1 MRTREKRRQ
10 TMTKHLLAFCLIF
23 LNGLA
28 VWAIGDGKLR
38 FEENKGQWPANVHYK
53 AELPG
58 GACFVEHNTLTWNL
72 SDAKHDGHQ
81 HAHDEESLRGHAF
94 KLQLKNATASLK
106 KTSGAELPGYSN
118 YFIGKRLHWASK
130 VQAYESIVQ
139 HDVYPGI
146 DWKVYSGSKG
156 LKYDFIVK
164 AESNP
169 KTIQMEYTGLD
180 KLELK
185 NGRLIL
191 HTSLG
196 TIEEEAPIA
205 WQEIDGQ
212 KVDVACR
219 FVLDKNTI
227 GFSLGNYNSK
237 FDLIIDPQ
245 LVFGT
250 YSGSSVDNWG
260 FTATYDQEGNTY
272 SAGVVFGI
280 GYPVT
285 TGAWQQNFADGTGS
299 RPCDIGIIKFSAQG
313 QRLFA
318 TYLGGSGN
326 EIPQSL
332 VVSASNELFV
342 LGTTGSS
349 DFATSTTAFQK
360 IFKGGPTVS
369 ILRNGISFPNGTDLF
384 VARFSDSGNQLL
396 ASTFLGGTGNDGIN
410 TASQLKYNYADD
422 ARGGISV
429 DRLGSVIIGTSTG
442 SFDFPINGSP
452 IQQNYGGGLQDGIV
466 AKLNENLN
474 QLQWS
479 TYLGGSQSD
488 GILSLELDR
497 SGNAWIA
504 GGTVS
509 LDFPVT
515 TGAYATT
522 NAGGQADGFIS
533 GIKANGQQLLASTYY
548 GTDAYDQNYQIALDR
563 NDRVYVFGQTEKGG
577 NFFRENFT
585 FGETNGKQ
593 FVSKF
598 STNLSSRIWSTT
610 FGRGAAKPDITPSAF
625 TVDICGQLF
634 MAGWGGAS
642 NTSADGSP
650 FGGTSGLTVTP
661 DAFQTT
667 TDNNDF
673 YFMVLDEQEQSLL
686 FASFFGGPTSSEHVD
701 GGTSRF
707 DKRGIM
713 HQAVCAGCGG
723 RDDFPTTPGVW
734 SNVNGSTSGCNN
746 AVFKFDFQLPV
757 TRAAFTSPTIGC
769 APFAVDFNNS
779 SFNATSYN
787 WLINGTEFSSAEN
800 PTFSFDTPG
809 TYTVSLIA
817 GNPET
822 CNGVDTFYKQIRVV
836 NSTKD
841 IADSLSICLLD
852 EVGIG
857 PIFPI
862 DPYYQPQW
870 TPTLGLSSPQEQ
882 TTNASPETT
891 TEYTLIL
898 SLETCADTIIQY
910 IEVRSDSIDAGPD
923 LEICRGQVV
932 QIGDTN
938 SAVGY
943 TYAWSPESPL
953 NDAGLKNPQASID
966 ATTTFYLLR
975 IPPENSGACPGKDS
989 LTVSIP
995 EGSPLANFETE
1006 VIASCTE
1013 IKVIVLNQSELADS
1027 SFWNFGNGY
1036 FYDINPSPKYTYAY
1050 GDSIVIGLIVSN
1062 PNCRDTLSFIQPT
1075 ESLEDYYKVNEVN
1088 VFSPNG
1094 DGKNDCF
1101 SPALQDLPSPDD
1113 RNFIQC
1119 SKLTIFDRWGLKIW
1133 ERIES
1138 ADGCWDGRNEN
1149 GDEMPDGT
1157 YVFLFEGQGKNLQGT
1172 VLLLR

>member
-1 MRTREKRRQ
+1 
-10 TMTKHLLAFCLIF
+10 
-23 LNGLA
+23 
-28 VWAIGDGKLR
+28 
-38 FEENKGQWPANVHYK
+38 
-53 AELPG
+53 
-58 GACFVEHNTLTWNL
+58 
-72 SDAKHDGHQ
+72 
-81 HAHDEESLRGHAF
+81 
-94 KLQLKNATASLK
+94 
-106 KTSGAELPGYSN
+106 
-118 YFIGKRLHWASK
+118 
-130 VQAYESIVQ
+130 
-139 HDVYPGI
+139 
-146 DWKVYSGSKG
+146 
-156 LKYDFIVK
+156 
-164 AESNP
+164 
-169 KTIQMEYTGLD
+169 
-180 KLELK
+180 
-185 NGRLIL
+185 
-191 HTSLG
+191 
-196 TIEEEAPIA
+196 
-205 WQEIDGQ
+205 
-212 KVDVACR
+212 
-219 FVLDKNTI
+219 VLDKNTI
-227 GFSLGNYNSK
+227 SFALGDYNSK

-318 TYLGGSGN
+318 TYLGGVGN

-332 VVSASNELFV
+332 VVSPSNELFV

-349 DFATSTTAFQK
+349 DFATSTAAFQK
-360 IFKGGPTVS
+360 TFKGGPTVS
-369 ILRNGISFPNGTDLF
+369 ILRNGISFPSGTDVF
-384 VARFSDSGNQLL
+384 VARFSDSGSQLL
-396 ASTFLGGTGNDGIN
+396 ASTFLGGTGNDGLN

-442 SFDFPINGSP
+442 SFDFPITGSP

-466 AKLNENLN
+466 AKLNENLS
-474 QLQWS
+474 QLLWS

-497 SGNAWIA
+497 SGNAWVS

-509 LDFPVT
+509 LDYPVT
-515 TGAYATT
+515 AGAYSTS

-548 GTDAYDQNYQIALDR
+548 GSDAYDQNYQIALDR
-563 NDRVYVFGQTEKGG
+563 NDRVYVFGQTEKSG

-598 STNLSSRIWSTT
+598 STDLSSRIWSTT

-661 DAFQTT
+661 DAFQST

-713 HQAVCAGCGG
+713 HLAVCAGCGG

-769 APFAVDFNNS
+769 APFAVDFSNS

-787 WLINGTEFSSAEN
+787 WLINGTAFSSDEN
-800 PTFSFDTPG
+800 PTFSFNTPG
-809 TYTVSLIA
+809 NYTISLIA
-817 GNPET
+817 QNPET

-836 NSTKD
+836 NSTFD

-852 EVGIG
+852 DVTIG
-857 PIFPI
+857 PTFPI

-870 TPTLGLSSPQEQ
+870 NPTLGLQSPQEQ
-882 TTNASPETT
+882 TTLAAPESNTQ
-891 TEYTLIL
+891 YTLIL
-898 SLETCADTIIQY
+898 SLETCADTIQQY

-923 LEICRGQVV
+923 LEICRGQLV

-938 SAVGY
+938 VSANY
-943 TYAWSPESPL
+943 TYNWTPTLPL
-953 NDAGLKNPQASID
+953 NDATLRNPQAAVD
-966 ATTTFYLLR
+966 ETTTFYVLR
-975 IPPENSGACPGKDS
+975 IPPENTGACPGRDS
-989 LTVSIP
+989 LRVIIP
-995 EGSPLANFETE
+995 EGSPLAIFDTE
-1006 VIASCTE
+1006 IIASCTD
-1013 IKVIVLNQSELADS
+1013 IKVKVLNTSELADS
-1027 SFWNFGNGY
+1027 SFWNFGNG
-1036 FYDINPSPKYTYAY
+1036 FFFDANPSPEYTYSY
-1050 GDSIVIGLIVSN
+1050 GDSISIGLIVTN
-1062 PNCRDTLSFIQPT
+1062 PNCRDTLNFLQPT
-1075 ESLEDYYKVNEVN
+1075 EALEDYYKVNDVN
-1088 VFSPNG
+1088 VFSPNA

-1101 SPALQDLPSPDD
+1101 SPALQDLPAPDD
-1113 RNFIQC
+1113 RNFIPC

-1133 ERIES
+1133 GRSES
-1138 ADGCWDGRNEN
+1138 ADGCWDGRNET
-1149 GDEMPDGT
+1149 GEEMPDGT
-1157 YVFLFEGQGKNLQGT
+1157 YLFLFEGQGKNLQGT